1 MLQNLFA
8 LFYPNWQAYLAFVWR
23 IQWII
28 EVLKFY
34 FFQGNITK
42 SDYPDCV
49 LRIAIPV
56 TELKLMLTKYN
67 DYNYVFFH
75 KVPTLRVNLWYGVSL
90 FLDILTSLEICMQN
104 TTASFSWGVQHH
116 FFNYMPRKLSMILC
130 KAFFNI
136 QTMTLYLQA

>member
-8 LFYPNWQAYLAFVWR
+8 LFYPNWQAYLAIVLR

-34 FFQGNITK
+34 FYQGNITK

-75 KVPTLRVNLWYGVSL
+75 KVPTLRITDL
-90 FLDILTSLEICMQN
+90 
-104 TTASFSWGVQHH
+104 
-116 FFNYMPRKLSMILC
+116 
-130 KAFFNI
+130 
-136 QTMTLYLQA
+136 